1 MGAWSRGRARET
13 NKVWGSE
20 GLGVAVTGESLG
32 YMMSGGRALECP
44 ACMHEARVP
53 HLAPRKIRTKATKIE
68 FDTIGVTL
76 VIPEFRKLK

>member
-1 MGAWSRGRARET
+1 M
-13 NKVWGSE
+13 WGFE
-20 GLGVAVTGESLG
+20 GLGVEVTGESLG
-32 YMMSGGRALECP
+32 YMMLFGGRALECP